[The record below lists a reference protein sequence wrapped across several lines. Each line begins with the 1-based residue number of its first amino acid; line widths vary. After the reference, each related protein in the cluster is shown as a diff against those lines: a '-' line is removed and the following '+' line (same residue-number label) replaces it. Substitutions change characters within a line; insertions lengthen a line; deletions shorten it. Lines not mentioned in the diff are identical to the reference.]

1 MTTPATAPAESLTSL
16 IAQLVPPAEPPPVSM
31 MPQTAGWAVLGAAA
45 LAGLGFL
52 AWRMWRTWRAN
63 AYRRAALRALGQA
76 GGDPAAIAEI
86 LRRAALAAYPRRD
99 VAGLIG
105 EDWLAFLDETGPE
118 AVFAHG
124 PGRVLAIAPYRP
136 VEDGGP
142 ALRAIAETWIRRHR
156 REGGR

>member
-1 MTTPATAPAESLTSL
+1 MTEGAADRTENLVDL
-16 IAQLVPPAEPPPVSM
+16 IGQLVPPVEPPPVSM
-31 MPQTAGWAVLGAAA
+31 MPQTAGWAVLGAGV
-45 LAGLGFL
+45 LLGLGLL

-63 AYRRAALRALGQA
+63 AYRRAALWALGRA
-76 GGDPAAIAEI
+76 GDDPAAIAEI

-99 VAGLIG
+99 VAGLSG
-105 EDWLAFLDETGPE
+105 ENWLAFLDETGPE
-118 AVFAHG
+118 PVFVNG